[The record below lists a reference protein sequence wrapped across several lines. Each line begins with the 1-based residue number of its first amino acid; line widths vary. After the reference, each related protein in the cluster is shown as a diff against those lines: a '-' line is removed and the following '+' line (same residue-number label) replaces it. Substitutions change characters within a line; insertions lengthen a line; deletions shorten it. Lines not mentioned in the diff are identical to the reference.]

1 MEKVELD
8 LHTHTLASGHAYGT
22 MDEMAKAASKMGL
35 KLLGITEHTKGIPGS
50 CEDIY
55 FANLK
60 VVPRS
65 MYGIDILLGAEINI
79 LNAQGQLDLSDHIMS
94 QLDFRIAGIHSHCY
108 QNGTMEENTSAMIH
122 AIENP
127 YVDMI
132 SHPDD
137 GACPLD
143 YEKVVLAAK
152 KHHTILEVNNNS
164 LRSSWRKNVKENVLK
179 YLALCE
185 HYEVPIV
192 ISSDAH
198 HMADIANLDHVWPVL
213 EEAKFPES
221 LILNLSVE
229 RFRSFLAESRRL
241 EKEAI
246 AKQHTM

>member
-1 MEKVELD
+1 MKKVELD
-8 LHTHTLASGHAYGT
+8 IHTHTLASGHAYGT

-60 VVPRS
+60 VVPRT

-79 LNAQGQLDLSDHIMS
+79 LDAQGHLDLSDHIMS
-94 QLDFRIAGIHSHCY
+94 QIDFRIAGIHSQCY
-108 QNGTMEENTSAMIH
+108 QNGTMEENTSAVVR

-143 YEKVVLAAK
+143 YEKVILAAK
-152 KHHTILEVNNNS
+152 QHHTILEVNNNS
-164 LRSSWRKNVKENVLK
+164 LRSSWRKNVKENVLT
-179 YLALCE
+179 YLALCKQ
-185 HYEVPIV
+185 YEVPVV

-198 HMADIANLDHVWPVL
+198 HMIDIANLDHVWPVL
-213 EEAKFPES
+213 EEAQFPET
-221 LILNLSVE
+221 LILNLSLE
-229 RFRSFLAESRRL
+229 RFKAFLAESRRL
-241 EKEAI
+241 EKQTVANRYPL
-246 AKQHTM
+246 